1 MDTYIQQVK
10 LENREELSNLHST
23 IASLREQLENSKFVT
38 GEAKFGSIKVTKLI
52 NLNQQSRE
60 LRIQLEKQN
69 LKKKVKNKF
78 NLQVMKLSN

>member
-38 GEAKFGSIKVTKLI
+38 GELVQNVVSNKSDEI
-52 NLNQQSRE
+52 NQLKSTISE
-60 LRIQLEKQN
+60 LRIQLEKQ
-69 LKKKVKNKF
+69 KF
-78 NLQVMKLSN
+78 EKRSRSKTNSIFK